1 MADRKKPKPDQP
13 AALEGVSAPTPVDA
27 ETGAPADPPTE
38 APAAGQGDPPTPSPE
53 IQAQAQPDP
62 AALELQIAELNDKL
76 LRALAEAEN
85 VRRRAER
92 DKEDAYKYAVANFA
106 RDMLSVAD
114 NLRRAMDSIEPEVR
128 KSDPAVDKVIEGLE
142 LTERQ
147 MLATFER
154 YGIKPVAALGEK
166 FDHNVH
172 EALFEVEDRSRPAG
186 TVAQVLETG
195 YTLNDRLLRPAKVG
209 VAKGGAKVAAKPS
222 TPSAGAEAP
231 PAAAAGGKGGA
242 ADGKAAPKAY
252 ESKAGGPGGK
262 LDEKL

>member
-1 MADRKKPKPDQP
+1 MADRKKPKPDEAQ
-13 AALEGVSAPTPVDA
+13 ALEGLSGPAPVDP
-27 ETGAPADPPTE
+27 PAD
-38 APAAGQGDPPTPSPE
+38 APESADADGAPPTPSPE
-53 IQAQAQPDP
+53 IQAQATPDP

-76 LRALAEAEN
+76 LRALAETEN

-106 RDMLSVAD
+106 RDMLTVAD
-114 NLRRAMDSIEPEVR
+114 NLRRAMESIEPEVR

-142 LTERQ
+142 LTERE

-166 FDHNVH
+166 FDHNLH
-172 EALFEVEDRSRPAG
+172 EALFEVEDKSRPAG
-186 TVAQVLETG
+186 TVCQVMETG
-195 YTLNDRLLRPAKVG
+195 YTLNGRLLRPAKVG
-209 VAKGGAKVAAKPS
+209 VAKGGVKVEPKAAASP
-222 TPSAGAEAP
+222 PAE
-231 PAAAAGGKGGA
+231 AAAAP
-242 ADGKAAPKAY
+242 KAGPGAY